1 MRFNE
6 VKNLIKE
13 SKQSEEDLFEIRMS
27 PSSLRQLASQID
39 ARAGMEFEMIVP
51 DAQGDDDELEP
62 DYDQDQRCR
71 SIEDAVEFFYDGD
84 FNSRSEI
91 GRAHV

>member
-27 PSSLRQLASQID
+27 PSSLRQEA
-39 ARAGMEFEMIVP
+39 AKTGAKAGMEFEMIVP
-51 DAQGDDDELEP
+51 GLGNVEDNYGDQEP
-62 DYDQDQRCR
+62 DMDADQRAR
-71 SIEDAVEFFYDGD
+71 
-84 FNSRSEI
+84 EI